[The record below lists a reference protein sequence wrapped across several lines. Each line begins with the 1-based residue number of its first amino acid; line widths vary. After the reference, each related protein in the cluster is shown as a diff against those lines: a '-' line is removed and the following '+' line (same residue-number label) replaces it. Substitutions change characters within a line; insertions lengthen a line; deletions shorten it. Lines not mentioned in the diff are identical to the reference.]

1 MSQNFDEVTAGSPV
15 AQFYENRVI
24 FITGSTGFMGK
35 VLVEKLLRS
44 TSVKKIYL
52 LIRQKKG
59 VATQARLQDLLSS
72 KLFDSVRT
80 TRAGELSKLVAVHG
94 DITQP
99 RLGLSTYT
107 SRLLVENVS
116 VVFHSAATVKF
127 DEDLT
132 KSVAMNV
139 ESVQSMI
146 SLCKKMKKLEALVH
160 VSTAYCNCDRSEIK
174 EEVYPPPGNPQ
185 GFIQLCKCMD
195 EETLNSPEMTAKLI
209 GNRPNTYTFT
219 KVIDLIPTAPPLPR

>member
-72 KLFDSVRT
+72 KLFD
-80 TRAGELSKLVAVHG
+80 
-94 DITQP
+94 
-99 RLGLSTYT
+99 
-107 SRLLVENVS
+107 RLLVENVS